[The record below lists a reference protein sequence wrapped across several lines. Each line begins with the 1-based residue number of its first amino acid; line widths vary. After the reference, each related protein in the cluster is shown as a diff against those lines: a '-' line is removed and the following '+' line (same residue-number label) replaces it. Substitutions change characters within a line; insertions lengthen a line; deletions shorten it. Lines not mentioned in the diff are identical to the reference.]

1 MRKLIT
7 IAALAIIALAG
18 PRSGV
23 GAQASGKADAR
34 PFLLAISGQQLP
46 RGERAV
52 IIRTARGAQ
61 MDLIVLAPDANAH
74 HTLIGAIKVLDA
86 MRQKHP
92 DNPTTDVASISFAE
106 AVVDVPA
113 ERRGRLEA
121 ALRQAKLGEGRTLAE
136 FGDVHVV
143 VVNPRSVQ

>member
-7 IAALAIIALAG
+7 TAALAIAALAA
-18 PRSGV
+18 PRPQV
-23 GAQASGKADAR
+23 AAQASGNGDSR
-34 PFLLAISGQQLP
+34 PFLLAISNQQLP

-52 IIRTARGAQ
+52 VIRTANGAQ
-61 MDLIVLAPDANAH
+61 MDLIVLAPDANAQ

-86 MRQKHP
+86 MREKHP
-92 DNPTTDVASISFAE
+92 ANTTTDVASISYAE
-106 AVVDVPA
+106 AVIDVPA

-121 ALRQAKLGEGRTLAE
+121 ALRQAKQGEGRTLAE

-143 VVNPRSVQ
+143 VINPRSVK